1 MRISAL
7 IIIFFTVLISF
18 FIISCGQTTLKD
30 DGLDSK
36 SIEEA
41 SGTSS
46 GGSSDDNSTGD
57 SGDDNSTE
65 DSGDDN
71 STEDS
76 SDDNST
82 FTVSSVSPADGA
94 TGVNKTGTT
103 ITITFSDDVSLK
115 NTDGSST
122 TSWTTTATSEGSCSS
137 SYGSKLVHISRDNF
151 TNCHPDNGS
160 VSGKKITLT
169 LQGTLTSSGN
179 YKIKTLKTSLDGS
192 ASTKSTSGVQLSSED
207 NSSFTAS
214 N

>member
-1 MRISAL
+1 MRISSL

-46 GGSSDDNSTGD
+46 GGSSDDNSTG
-57 SGDDNSTE
+57 

-169 LQGTLTSSGN
+169 LQGTLASSGN

-192 ASTKSTSGVQLSSED
+192 ASTQSSSGVQLSSED

>member
-1 MRISAL
+1 MRISSL

-65 DSGDDN
+65 DN
-71 STEDS
+71 

-169 LQGTLTSSGN
+169 LQGTLASSGN
-179 YKIKTLKTSLDGS
+179 YKIKTLTTSLDGS

>member
-1 MRISAL
+1 MRISSL

-65 DSGDDN
+65 DS
-71 STEDS
+71 

-115 NTDGSST
+115 NTDGSWS
-122 TSWTTTATSEGSCSS
+122 TSWTTTVTSEGSCSS

-151 TNCHPDNGS
+151 TNCHPENGS

-169 LQGTLTSSGN
+169 LQGTLASSGN

>member
-46 GGSSDDNSTGD
+46 GGSSDDNSTG
-57 SGDDNSTE
+57 

-160 VSGKKITLT
+160 VSGGKITLT
-169 LQGTLTSSGN
+169 LQGTLASSGN

>member
-1 MRISAL
+1 MRISSL
-7 IIIFFTVLISF
+7 INIYFSLWISIFS
-18 FIISCGQTTLKD
+18 ISCGQATLKD

-46 GGSSDDNSTGD
+46 GGSSDDNSTG
-57 SGDDNSTE
+57 

-169 LQGTLTSSGN
+169 LQGTLASSGN

>member
-1 MRISAL
+1 MRISSL

-115 NTDGSST
+115 NTDDSST
-122 TSWTTTATSEGSCSS
+122 TSWTTTVTSEDSCSG
-137 SYGSKLVHISRDNF
+137 SYGWKLVHISRDNF
-151 TNCHPDNGS
+151 TNCHPENGS

-169 LQGTLTSSGN
+169 LQGTLASSGN

>member
-1 MRISAL
+1 MRISSL

-65 DSGDDN
+65 DS
-71 STEDS
+71 
-76 SDDNST
+76 SDDNRT

-94 TGVNKTGTT
+94 TGVNKTG
-103 ITITFSDDVSLK
+103 L
-115 NTDGSST
+115 
-122 TSWTTTATSEGSCSS
+122 
-137 SYGSKLVHISRDNF
+137 
-151 TNCHPDNGS
+151 
-160 VSGKKITLT
+160 
-169 LQGTLTSSGN
+169 N
-179 YKIKTLKTSLDGS
+179 YYYY
-192 ASTKSTSGVQLSSED
+192 
-207 NSSFTAS
+207 F
-214 N
+214 

>member
-1 MRISAL
+1 MKISSL
-7 IIIFFTVLISF
+7 ITIYFTVLISF

-41 SGTSS
+41 SGTST

-57 SGDDNSTE
+57 SGDDNSTG

-71 STEDS
+71 SS
-76 SDDNST
+76 

-115 NTDGSST
+115 NTDDSST
-122 TSWTTTATSEGSCSS
+122 TSWTTTVTSEDSCSG
-137 SYGSKLVHISRDNF
+137 SYGWKLVHISRDNF
-151 TNCHPDNGS
+151 TNCHP
-160 VSGKKITLT
+160 
-169 LQGTLTSSGN
+169 
-179 YKIKTLKTSLDGS
+179 
-192 ASTKSTSGVQLSSED
+192 
-207 NSSFTAS
+207 
-214 N
+214 

>member
-1 MRISAL
+1 MRISSL

-65 DSGDDN
+65 DN
-71 STEDS
+71 

-169 LQGTLTSSGN
+169 LQGTLASSGN

>member
-65 DSGDDN
+65 DN
-71 STEDS
+71 

-169 LQGTLTSSGN
+169 LQGTLASSGN

>member
-1 MRISAL
+1 MRISSL

-46 GGSSDDNSTGD
+46 GGSSDDNSTG
-57 SGDDNSTE
+57 

-169 LQGTLTSSGN
+169 LQGTLASSGN

>member
-1 MRISAL
+1 MRISSL

-57 SGDDNSTE
+57 SGDDNSTG
-65 DSGDDN
+65 DSG
-71 STEDS
+71 
-76 SDDNST
+76 DDNST

-169 LQGTLTSSGN
+169 LQGTLASSGN

>member
-1 MRISAL
+1 MRISSL

-46 GGSSDDNSTGD
+46 GGSSDDNSTG
-57 SGDDNSTE
+57 

-122 TSWTTTATSEGSCSS
+122 TSWTTTVTSEGSCSS

-151 TNCHPDNGS
+151 TNCHPENGS

-169 LQGTLTSSGN
+169 LQGTLASSGN

>member
-1 MRISAL
+1 MRISSL

-115 NTDGSST
+115 NTDDSST
-122 TSWTTTATSEGSCSS
+122 TSWTTTVTSEDSCSG
-137 SYGSKLVHISRDNF
+137 SYGWKLVHISRDNF
-151 TNCHPDNGS
+151 TNCHPENGS
-160 VSGKKITLT
+160 VSGKTITLS
-169 LQGTLTSSGN
+169 LKGTLASSGN
-179 YKIKTLKTSLDGS
+179 YIIKVLKTSLDGS
-192 ASTKSTSGVQLSSED
+192 ASTQSSSGVQLSSED

>member
-46 GGSSDDNSTGD
+46 GGSSDDNSTG
-57 SGDDNSTE
+57 

-169 LQGTLTSSGN
+169 LQGTLASSGN

-192 ASTKSTSGVQLSSED
+192 ASTKSTSGAQLSSED

>member
-1 MRISAL
+1 MKISSL
-7 IIIFFTVLISF
+7 ITIYFTVLISF

-41 SGTSS
+41 SGTST

-57 SGDDNSTE
+57 SGDDNSTG

-71 STEDS
+71 STGDS
-76 SDDNST
+76 GDDNSS
-82 FTVSSVSPADGA
+82 FTVSSFSPADGA

-115 NTDGSST
+115 NTDDSST
-122 TSWTTTATSEGSCSS
+122 TSWTTTVTSEDSCSG
-137 SYGSKLVHISRDNF
+137 SYGWKLVHISRDNF
-151 TNCHPDNGS
+151 TNCHPENGS
-160 VSGKKITLT
+160 VSGKTITLS
-169 LQGTLTSSGN
+169 LKGTLASSGN
-179 YKIKTLKTSLDGS
+179 YIIKVLKTSLDGS
-192 ASTKSTSGVQLSSED
+192 ASTQSISGVQLSSED
-207 NSSFTAS
+207 NSSFTAG